1 MEWAIA
7 VTVLASCAGPV
18 GAVAYG
24 LAVESAGGRVKRLDN
39 PGGQMDVIVDGP
51 LGSCVDGKL
60 PVLDRDFGIRW
71 SDRKIWYDQNE
82 VVLGC

>member
-24 LAVESAGGRVKRLDN
+24 LAVKSAGGRVKRLDN
-39 PGGQMDVIVDGP
+39 PGGQIV
-51 LGSCVDGKL
+51 VGKL

-71 SDRKIWYDQNE
+71 SDREVWYDQDE